1 MNMKIYF
8 LRSVNILNLL
18 LLSIVAAIAY
28 FTFIPFFYLDA
39 RTLLPEVKE
48 APAVAVEEPAA
59 SQGPSAADYAV
70 ISNQNLFHPDR
81 TIPPE
86 IKPEA
91 MIPKPEVVLYG
102 TLITDDLSIAY
113 VEDKRAP
120 YSTPGRGK
128 RQIALK
134 KGNSLSGYIL
144 KEVQPNR
151 IVLAKGDDV
160 IVVLLEA
167 AEKRQAGS
175 GAEATP
181 TSPPRGAAAFP
192 PARPSTPQPALASPP
207 GARPPAVAPAT
218 PGAQPVYPRV
228 VPRGRF

>member
-1 MNMKIYF
+1 MAMKIYF
-8 LRSVNILNLL
+8 LRSINILNLL
-18 LLSIVAAIAY
+18 LIAIVAAVAY

-48 APAVAVEEPAA
+48 APAVAVEEPAP

-70 ISNQNLFHPDR
+70 ISNQNLFHPER
-81 TIPPE
+81 RIPPE

-91 MIPKPEVVLYG
+91 VIPKPEVVLYG
-102 TLITDDLSIAY
+102 TLITDDTSIAY

-144 KEVQPNR
+144 KEIEPNR

-160 IVVLLEA
+160 IVVYLQA
-167 AEKRQAGS
+167 GEKRQPGS

-181 TSPPRGAAAFP
+181 TSPAGRTAAFP
-192 PARPSTPQPALASPP
+192 PATPSTQKPALASPP
-207 GARPPAVAPAT
+207 GARPPAVAPET
-218 PGAQPVYPRV
+218 PGAQPVYPRI